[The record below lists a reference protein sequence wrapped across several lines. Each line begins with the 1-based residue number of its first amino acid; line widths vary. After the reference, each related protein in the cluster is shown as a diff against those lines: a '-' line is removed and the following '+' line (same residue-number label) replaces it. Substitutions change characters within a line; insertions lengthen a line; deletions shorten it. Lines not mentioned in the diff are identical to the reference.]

1 MKSQNKVALVT
12 GGARRLGKDIALA
25 LAGKG
30 FDIIISYNE
39 SSKSVLEETLSAL
52 KEKGVVVN
60 AVKCDLTKF
69 QEIQKL
75 FRAVKVKYKR
85 LDLLV
90 NNAAIFSRTDFLETS
105 ERVFEKFI
113 DTNLKSVFFCCQE
126 AAKIMLKSELNHSHI
141 INISSLGGFENWT
154 GYIPYSLSKAG
165 VIKLTK
171 QLAKKLAPK
180 IIVNSIAPGT
190 IIIDDDENENVNPE
204 EVAGYPMKRFARSD
218 DITSLLLYLAL
229 ENTYLTGQTIIVD
242 GGKNL

>member
-25 LAGKG
+25 LAEKG
-30 FDIIISYNE
+30 FDIFISYND
-39 SSKSVLEETLSAL
+39 SSKSVLEATLSKF
-52 KEKGVVVN
+52 KETGVNVN
-60 AVKCDLTKF
+60 AVKCDLTQV

-75 FRAVKVKYKR
+75 FRAVKVKYKK

-90 NNAAIFSRTDFLETS
+90 NNAAIFSRTEFSDTS
-105 ERVFEKFI
+105 ERIFDKFI

-126 AAKIMLKSELNHSHI
+126 AANIMMKSDVTHSHI

-154 GYIPYSLSKAG
+154 GYIPYSVSKAG

-171 QLAKKLAPK
+171 QLGKKLAPK
-180 IIVNSIAPGT
+180 ILVNSIAPGT
-190 IIIDDDENENVNPE
+190 IIIDNDENENVNHE
-204 EVAGYPMKRFARSD
+204 EVLKYPMKRFAKSN
-218 DITSLLLYLAL
+218 DIISLLLYLAL
-229 ENTYLTGQTIIVD
+229 ENNYITGQTIVVD